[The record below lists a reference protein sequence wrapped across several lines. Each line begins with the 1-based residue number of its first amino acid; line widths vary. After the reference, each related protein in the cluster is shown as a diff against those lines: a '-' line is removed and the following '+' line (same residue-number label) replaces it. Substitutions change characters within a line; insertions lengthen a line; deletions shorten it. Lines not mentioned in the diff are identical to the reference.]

1 MRVAEFARDM
11 TQAPSSEDRVVVVV
25 DGDEYEVG
33 AVQFTD
39 GKVTLLTAEQPTA
52 TGPVAL
58 AEQTAEDQA
67 IFGDGETIPGHA
79 DVMNQV
85 ASGAGIASD
94 LRSGD
99 VKTEPDKAAD
109 WNPHSAASGQ
119 EYHAGPEQPQVPVED
134 DQVAEDSGT

>member
-39 GKVTLLTAEQPTA
+39 GKVALLTAEQPNA

-79 DVMNQV
+79 DVV
-85 ASGAGIASD
+85 HEIASGEGLASD
-94 LRSGD
+94 LRGGA
-99 VKTEPDKAAD
+99 VKTEPEKDATWTD
-109 WNPHSAASGQ
+109 RGQ
-119 EYHAGPEQPQVPVED
+119 EYHAGPEQPKAPVAD